1 MCKRVFGSQGVIL
14 GGFKETIFEKKNL
27 IGTRDPPPLWA
38 WHKPWRMTPFFI
50 PSLRREASPIELFT
64 TKNGF
69 ISDWYEEFV
78 LDTAPRINTKFFFLL
93 QKESFLDVKR
103 KGEREDIKWQNAIF
117 SVLRSYLEINTI
129 ALVAQV
135 LQSHLQKN
143 RLRRFGWD
151 VSSDVHFESKDVS
164 SDSCP
169 FWIRTL
175 LHLSLSVVWSENS
188 SKEETGTSVFTI
200 DLC

>member
-1 MCKRVFGSQGVIL
+1 MGLKKPYL
-14 GGFKETIFEKKNL
+14 KKKTLMALETSCPYGNGKSHEKW
-27 IGTRDPPPLWA
+27 PPCLSLPLEGKHHRKSSDRA
-38 WHKPWRMTPFFI
+38 FYNQ
-50 PSLRREASPIELFT
+50 S
-64 TKNGF
+64 GF

-164 SDSCP
+164 SD
-169 FWIRTL
+169 L
-175 LHLSLSVVWSENS
+175 VLHRSE
-188 SKEETGTSVFTI
+188 ERR
-200 DLC
+200 